1 MRHALALIAALTL
14 AGCGGND
21 APDRSEVTSG
31 EKPDSP
37 QVTAYDDLA
46 AVVSANGVS
55 AYQGKPIA
63 FGTPRA
69 DADAAMEQAFGF
81 PGEQGAND
89 ECGAG
94 PMEFSQYGPL
104 QLGFMDGRFTGWF
117 LRESPIGG
125 EGGKDGVVTSDG
137 VRPGISTLSG
147 LKGERAVR
155 ELDTTL
161 EGEFQYETADYGT
174 IGGFADGD
182 TITALQAGVACT
194 FR

>member
-1 MRHALALIAALTL
+1 MRYTLALITAFSL
-14 AGCGGND
+14 ASCGGND
-21 APDRSEVTSG
+21 ASDQGEMTSE
-31 EKPDSP
+31 ERPDSP

-55 AYQGKPIA
+55 RYQGEPIT
-63 FGTPRA
+63 FGAPRA
-69 DADAAMEQAFGF
+69 DVDAAMEEAFGF
-81 PGEQGAND
+81 AGEPGSNE

-94 PMEFSQYGPL
+94 PMDFSQYGPL

-137 VRPGISTLSG
+137 VRPGVSTLSG

-161 EGEFQYETADYGT
+161 EGEFQYETMDYGT
-174 IGGFADGD
+174 ITGFSTGD
-182 TITALQAGVACT
+182 AITGLQAGIGCV